1 MYFNSKLPNVGTT
14 IFTVMSNMAKEY
26 GAVNLSQGFPDFEP
40 DPYLLELATQY
51 FYQGKNQYAQ
61 MTGVPLL
68 RERLSEKF
76 NGLYGV
82 HLHEEDEITITAGGT
97 QGIFTV
103 ISALIRPGEEVIY
116 FEPAYDS
123 YRPAIELCGGI
134 AKPIILEGPDYIIDW
149 SLVRKMFSAQTKLII
164 INTPNNP
171 TGRIWS
177 ANDML
182 NLQQVLSNTAV
193 YLLSDEVYEHLIFD
207 GKKHECIL
215 NYPEL
220 RARGFAV
227 FSFGKTY
234 HVTGW
239 KIGYVVAPPLL
250 TKEFRKVH
258 QFNVFS
264 VNTPL
269 QYALADYMEDPGQY
283 MKLNHFYEEKR
294 DYFLDLLTGTGLKP
308 LSCEGTYF
316 QCCDYSE
323 LSSEIDIAF
332 TEWMVKEVG
341 VAAIPLSS
349 FYHNPPNARIIR
361 FCFAK
366 KEETLALAGERLKR
380 LRKLTQ

>member
-1 MYFNSKLPNVGTT
+1 MYLNSKLPSVGTT
-14 IFTVMSNMAKEY
+14 IFTVMSNMANEF
-26 GAVNLSQGFPDFEP
+26 GAINLSQGFPDFEP
-40 DPYLLELATQY
+40 DNYLLELANQY
-51 FYQGKNQYAQ
+51 LHNGKNHYAQ
-61 MTGVPLL
+61 MTGVPIL

-76 NGLYGV
+76 NGLYGI

-103 ISALIRPGEEVIY
+103 ISTLIRPSDEVIY

-123 YRPAIELCGGI
+123 YRPSIELCGGI
-134 AKPIILEGPDYIIDW
+134 AKPIILEGPDYEIDW
-149 SLVRKMFSAQTKLII
+149 NLVRKMFSAQTKLMI

-177 ANDML
+177 PDDMK
-182 NLQQVLSNTAV
+182 NLQQLLSNTEV
-193 YLLSDEVYEHLIFD
+193 FLLSDEVYEHLIYD
-207 GKKHECIL
+207 GKKHESIL
-215 NYPEL
+215 NYPAL
-220 RARGFAV
+220 RQRGFAV

-239 KIGYVVAPPLL
+239 KIGYVIAPPQL

-269 QYALADYMEDPGQY
+269 QFALADYLEDPGQY
-283 MKLNHFYEEKR
+283 LNLNIFYEEKR
-294 DYFLDLLTGTGLKP
+294 DFFLHLLVGTGLNP

-316 QCCDYSE
+316 QCCDYSQ
-323 LSSEIDIAF
+323 LSKDNDVEF
-332 TEWMVKEVG
+332 TKWLVKEIG
-341 VAAIPLSS
+341 VAAVPVSS
-349 FYHNPPNARIIR
+349 FYHQPPEANIIR

-366 KEETLALAGERLKR
+366 KEETLSAAGERLKK
-380 LRKLTQ
+380 LR

>member
-1 MYFNSKLPNVGTT
+1 MYLNSKLPTVGTT
-14 IFTVMSNMAKEY
+14 IFTVMSNMANEY
-26 GAVNLSQGFPDFEP
+26 GAINLSQGFPDFEP
-40 DPYLLELATQY
+40 DYYLLDLATQY
-51 FYQGKNQYAQ
+51 LHQGKNQYAP

-76 NGLYGV
+76 NGLYQID
-82 HLHEEDEITITAGGT
+82 LHEEQEITITAGGT

-103 ISALIRPGEEVIY
+103 ISTLVRPGDEVIY

-123 YRPAIELCGGI
+123 YRRSIELCGGI
-134 AKPIILEGPDYIIDW
+134 AKPIILEGPDYEIDW
-149 SLVRKMFSAQTKLII
+149 NLVRKMFTAQTKLII

-177 ANDML
+177 SNDMQ
-182 NLQQVLSNTAV
+182 NLQQLLMNTEV
-193 YLLSDEVYEHLIFD
+193 FLLSDEVYEHLIYD
-207 GKKHECIL
+207 GKRHESIL
-215 NYPEL
+215 KYPDL
-220 RARGFAV
+220 RERGFAV

-239 KIGYVVAPPLL
+239 KIGYVIAPPQL

-269 QYALADYMEDPGQY
+269 QFALADYLEDPGQY
-283 MKLNHFYEEKR
+283 LKLNIFYEEKR
-294 DYFLDLLTGTGLKP
+294 DYFLQLLAGTGLKP

-316 QCCDYSE
+316 QCCEYSH
-323 LSSEIDIAF
+323 LSKENDVEF
-332 TEWMVKEVG
+332 TKWLVKEIG
-341 VAAIPLSS
+341 VAAVPLSS
-349 FYHNPPNARIIR
+349 FYHQPPDARIIR

-366 KEETLALAGERLKR
+366 KEETLTAAGERLKK
-380 LRKLTQ
+380 LR

>member
-1 MYFNSKLPNVGTT
+1 MYLNSKLPTVGTT
-14 IFTVMSNMAKEY
+14 IFTVMSNMANEF
-26 GAVNLSQGFPDFEP
+26 GAINLSQGFPDFEP
-40 DPYLLELATQY
+40 DNYLLELANQY
-51 FYQGKNQYAQ
+51 LHKGKNQYAQ
-61 MTGVPLL
+61 MTGVPIL

-76 NGLYGV
+76 NGLYGI

-103 ISALIRPGEEVIY
+103 ISTLIRPSDEVIY

-123 YRPAIELCGGI
+123 YRPSIELCGGI
-134 AKPIILEGPDYIIDW
+134 AKPIILEGPDYEIDW
-149 SLVRKMFSAQTKLII
+149 NLVRKMFSAQTKLII

-177 ANDML
+177 PDDMK
-182 NLQQVLSNTAV
+182 NLQQLLSNTEV
-193 YLLSDEVYEHLIFD
+193 FLLSDEVYEHLIYD
-207 GKKHECIL
+207 GKKHESIL

-220 RARGFAV
+220 RQRGFAV

-239 KIGYVVAPPLL
+239 KIGYVIAPPQL

-269 QYALADYMEDPGQY
+269 QFALADYLEDPGQY
-283 MKLNHFYEEKR
+283 LNLNIFYEEKR
-294 DYFLDLLTGTGLKP
+294 DFFLHLLEGTGLNP

-316 QCCDYSE
+316 QCCDYSQ
-323 LSSEIDIAF
+323 LSKDNDVEF
-332 TEWMVKEVG
+332 TKWLVKEIG
-341 VAAIPLSS
+341 VAAVPVSS
-349 FYHNPPNARIIR
+349 FYHQPPEANIIR

-366 KEETLALAGERLKR
+366 KEETLSAAGERLKK
-380 LRKLTQ
+380 LR

>member
-1 MYFNSKLPNVGTT
+1 MYLNSKLPSVGTT
-14 IFTVMSNMAKEY
+14 IFTVMSNMANEF
-26 GAVNLSQGFPDFEP
+26 GAINLSQGFPDFEP
-40 DPYLLELATQY
+40 DNYLLELANQY
-51 FYQGKNQYAQ
+51 LHNGKNHYAQ
-61 MTGVPLL
+61 MTGVPIL

-76 NGLYGV
+76 NGLYGI

-103 ISALIRPGEEVIY
+103 ISTLIRPSDEVIY

-123 YRPAIELCGGI
+123 YRPSIELCGGI
-134 AKPIILEGPDYIIDW
+134 AKPIILEGPDYEIDW
-149 SLVRKMFSAQTKLII
+149 NLVRKMFSAQTKLMI

-177 ANDML
+177 PDDMK
-182 NLQQVLSNTAV
+182 NLQQLLSNTEV
-193 YLLSDEVYEHLIFD
+193 FLLSDEVYEHLIYD
-207 GKKHECIL
+207 GKKHESIL
-215 NYPEL
+215 NYPAL
-220 RARGFAV
+220 RQRGFAV

-239 KIGYVVAPPLL
+239 KIGYVIAPPQL

-269 QYALADYMEDPGQY
+269 QFALADYLEDPGQY
-283 MKLNHFYEEKR
+283 LNLNIFYEEKR
-294 DYFLDLLTGTGLKP
+294 DFFLHLLEGTGLNP

-316 QCCDYSE
+316 QCCDYSQ
-323 LSSEIDIAF
+323 LSKDNDVEF
-332 TEWMVKEVG
+332 TKWLVKEIG
-341 VAAIPLSS
+341 VAAVPVSS
-349 FYHNPPNARIIR
+349 FYHQPPEANIIR

-366 KEETLALAGERLKR
+366 KEETLSAAGERLKK
-380 LRKLTQ
+380 LR

>member
-1 MYFNSKLPNVGTT
+1 MYLNSKLPTVGTT
-14 IFTVMSNMAKEY
+14 IFTVMSNMANEY
-26 GAVNLSQGFPDFEP
+26 GAINLSQGFPDFEP
-40 DPYLLELATQY
+40 DHYLLDLATQY
-51 FYQGKNQYAQ
+51 LHQGKNQYAP

-76 NGLYGV
+76 NGLYQID
-82 HLHEEDEITITAGGT
+82 LHEEQEITITAGGT

-103 ISALIRPGEEVIY
+103 ISTLVRPGDEVIY

-123 YRPAIELCGGI
+123 YRPSIELCGGI
-134 AKPIILEGPDYIIDW
+134 AKPIILEGPDYEIDW
-149 SLVRKMFSAQTKLII
+149 NLVRKMFTAQTKLII

-177 ANDML
+177 SNDMQ
-182 NLQQVLSNTAV
+182 NLQQLLMNTEV
-193 YLLSDEVYEHLIFD
+193 FLLSDEVYEHLIYD
-207 GKKHECIL
+207 SKRHESIL
-215 NYPEL
+215 KYPDL
-220 RARGFAV
+220 RERGFAV

-239 KIGYVVAPPLL
+239 KIGYVIAPPQL

-269 QYALADYMEDPGQY
+269 QFALADYLEDPGQY
-283 MKLNHFYEEKR
+283 LKLNIFYQEKR
-294 DYFLDLLTGTGLKP
+294 DYFLQLLAGTGLKP

-316 QCCDYSE
+316 QCCEYSH
-323 LSSEIDIAF
+323 LSKENDVEF
-332 TEWMVKEVG
+332 TKWLVKEIG
-341 VAAIPLSS
+341 VAAVPLSS
-349 FYHNPPNARIIR
+349 FYHQPPDARIIR

-366 KEETLALAGERLKR
+366 KEETLTAAGERLKK
-380 LRKLTQ
+380 LR

>member
-1 MYFNSKLPNVGTT
+1 MYLNSKLPNVGTT

-40 DPYLLELATQY
+40 DPYLLKLATQY
-51 FYQGKNQYAQ
+51 FNGGKNQYAQ
-61 MTGVPLL
+61 MSGVPVL
-68 RERLSEKF
+68 REQLAEKF
-76 NGLYGV
+76 NGLYGINV
-82 HLHEEDEITITAGGT
+82 HEEDEITITAGGT
-97 QGIFTV
+97 QGIFTA
-103 ISALIRPGEEVIY
+103 ISTLIRPGDEVIY
-116 FEPAYDS
+116 FEPAYDA

-134 AKPIILEGPDYIIDW
+134 AKPVILEGPDYIIDW
-149 SLVRKMFSAQTKLII
+149 GLVRKMFSAQTKLII

-182 NLQQVLSNTAV
+182 NLQQVLSNTEIF
-193 YLLSDEVYEHLIFD
+193 LLSDEVYEHLIFD
-207 GKKHECIL
+207 GKKHESIL

-239 KIGYVVAPPLL
+239 KIGYIVAPPLL

-283 MKLNHFYEEKR
+283 MKLSHFYEEKR
-294 DYFLDLLTGTGLKP
+294 DYFLDLISGTGLIP
-308 LSCEGTYF
+308 LACEGTYF

-323 LSSEIDIAF
+323 LSSEDDIYF
-332 TEWMVKEVG
+332 TTWLVKEIG

-349 FYHNPPNARIIR
+349 FYHNPINARIIR

-366 KEETLALAGERLKR
+366 KEETLALAGEQLKR

>member
-1 MYFNSKLPNVGTT
+1 MYLNSKLPSVGTT
-14 IFTVMSNMAKEY
+14 IFTVMSNMANEF
-26 GAVNLSQGFPDFEP
+26 GAINLSQGFPDFEP
-40 DPYLLELATQY
+40 DNYLLELANQY
-51 FYQGKNQYAQ
+51 LHKGKNQYAQ
-61 MTGVPLL
+61 MTGVPIL

-76 NGLYGV
+76 NGLYGI

-103 ISALIRPGEEVIY
+103 ISTLIRPSDEVIY

-123 YRPAIELCGGI
+123 YRPSIELCGGI
-134 AKPIILEGPDYIIDW
+134 AKPIILEGPDYEIDW
-149 SLVRKMFSAQTKLII
+149 NLVRKMFSAQTKLMI

-177 ANDML
+177 PDDMK
-182 NLQQVLSNTAV
+182 NLQQLLSNTEV
-193 YLLSDEVYEHLIFD
+193 FLLSDEVYEHLIYD
-207 GKKHECIL
+207 GKKHESIL
-215 NYPEL
+215 NYPAL
-220 RARGFAV
+220 RQRGFAV

-239 KIGYVVAPPLL
+239 KIGYVIAPPQL

-269 QYALADYMEDPGQY
+269 QFALADYLEDPGQY
-283 MKLNHFYEEKR
+283 LNLNIFYEEKR
-294 DYFLDLLTGTGLKP
+294 DFFLHLLEGTGLNP

-316 QCCDYSE
+316 QCCDYSQ
-323 LSSEIDIAF
+323 LSKDNDVEF
-332 TEWMVKEVG
+332 TKWLVKEIG
-341 VAAIPLSS
+341 VAAVPVSS
-349 FYHNPPNARIIR
+349 FYHQPPEANIIR

-366 KEETLALAGERLKR
+366 KEETLSAAGERLKK
-380 LRKLTQ
+380 LR

>member
-1 MYFNSKLPNVGTT
+1 MYLNSKLPTVGTT
-14 IFTVMSNMAKEY
+14 IFTVMSNMANEY
-26 GAVNLSQGFPDFEP
+26 GAINLSQGFPDFEP
-40 DPYLLELATQY
+40 DYYLLDLATQY
-51 FYQGKNQYAQ
+51 LHQGKNQYAP

-76 NGLYGV
+76 NGLYQID
-82 HLHEEDEITITAGGT
+82 LHEEQEITITAGGT

-103 ISALIRPGEEVIY
+103 ISTLVRPGDEVIY

-123 YRPAIELCGGI
+123 YRPSIELCGGI
-134 AKPIILEGPDYIIDW
+134 AKPIILEGPDYEIDW
-149 SLVRKMFSAQTKLII
+149 NLVRKMFTAQTKLII

-177 ANDML
+177 SNDMQ
-182 NLQQVLSNTAV
+182 NLQQLLMNTEV
-193 YLLSDEVYEHLIFD
+193 FLLSDEVYEHLIYD
-207 GKKHECIL
+207 GKRHESIL
-215 NYPEL
+215 KYPDL
-220 RARGFAV
+220 RERGFAV

-239 KIGYVVAPPLL
+239 KIGYVIAPPQL

-269 QYALADYMEDPGQY
+269 QFALADYLEDPSQY
-283 MKLNHFYEEKR
+283 LKLNIFYEEKR
-294 DYFLDLLTGTGLKP
+294 DYFLQLLAGTGLKP

-316 QCCDYSE
+316 QCCEYSH
-323 LSSEIDIAF
+323 LSKENDVEF
-332 TEWMVKEVG
+332 TKWLVKEIG
-341 VAAIPLSS
+341 VAAVPLSS
-349 FYHNPPNARIIR
+349 FYHQPPDARIIR

-366 KEETLALAGERLKR
+366 KEETLTAAGERLKK
-380 LRKLTQ
+380 LR

>member
-1 MYFNSKLPNVGTT
+1 MYLNSKLPTVGTT
-14 IFTVMSNMAKEY
+14 IFTVMSNMANEY
-26 GAVNLSQGFPDFEP
+26 GAINLSQGFPDFEP
-40 DPYLLELATQY
+40 DHYLLDLATQY
-51 FYQGKNQYAQ
+51 LHQGKNQYAP

-76 NGLYGV
+76 NGLYQID
-82 HLHEEDEITITAGGT
+82 LHEEQEITITAGGT

-103 ISALIRPGEEVIY
+103 ISTLVRPGDEVIY

-123 YRPAIELCGGI
+123 YRPSIELCGGI
-134 AKPIILEGPDYIIDW
+134 AKPIILEGPDYEIDW
-149 SLVRKMFSAQTKLII
+149 NLVRKMFTAQTKLII

-177 ANDML
+177 SNDMQ
-182 NLQQVLSNTAV
+182 NLQQLLMNTEV
-193 YLLSDEVYEHLIFD
+193 FLLSDEVYEHLIYD
-207 GKKHECIL
+207 GKRHESIL
-215 NYPEL
+215 KYPDL
-220 RARGFAV
+220 RERGFAV

-239 KIGYVVAPPLL
+239 KIGYVIAPPQL

-269 QYALADYMEDPGQY
+269 QFALADYLEDPGQY
-283 MKLNHFYEEKR
+283 LKLNIFYQEKR
-294 DYFLDLLTGTGLKP
+294 DYFLQLLAGTGLKP

-316 QCCDYSE
+316 QCCEYSH
-323 LSSEIDIAF
+323 LSKENDVEF
-332 TEWMVKEVG
+332 TKWLVKEIG
-341 VAAIPLSS
+341 VAAVPLSS
-349 FYHNPPNARIIR
+349 FYHQPPDARIIR

-366 KEETLALAGERLKR
+366 KEETLTAAGERLKK
-380 LRKLTQ
+380 LR

>member
-1 MYFNSKLPNVGTT
+1 MYLNSKLPSVGTT
-14 IFTVMSNMAKEY
+14 IFTVMSNMANEF
-26 GAVNLSQGFPDFEP
+26 GAINLSQGFPDFEP
-40 DPYLLELATQY
+40 DNYLLELANQY
-51 FYQGKNQYAQ
+51 LHKGKNQYAQ
-61 MTGVPLL
+61 MTGVPIL

-76 NGLYGV
+76 NGLYGI

-103 ISALIRPGEEVIY
+103 ISTLIRPFDEVIY

-123 YRPAIELCGGI
+123 YRPSIELCGGI
-134 AKPIILEGPDYIIDW
+134 AKPIILEGPDYEIDW
-149 SLVRKMFSAQTKLII
+149 NLVRKMFSAQTKLII

-177 ANDML
+177 PDDMK
-182 NLQQVLSNTAV
+182 NLQQLLSNTEV
-193 YLLSDEVYEHLIFD
+193 FLLSDEVYEHLIYD
-207 GKKHECIL
+207 GKKHESIL
-215 NYPEL
+215 NYPAL
-220 RARGFAV
+220 RQRGFAV

-239 KIGYVVAPPLL
+239 KIGYVIAPPHL

-269 QYALADYMEDPGQY
+269 QFALADYLEDPGQY
-283 MKLNHFYEEKR
+283 LNLNIFYEEKR
-294 DYFLDLLTGTGLKP
+294 DFFLHLLEGTGLNP

-316 QCCDYSE
+316 QCCDYSQ
-323 LSSEIDIAF
+323 LSKDNDVEF
-332 TEWMVKEVG
+332 TKWLVKEIG
-341 VAAIPLSS
+341 VAAVPVSS
-349 FYHNPPNARIIR
+349 FYHQPPEASIIR

-366 KEETLALAGERLKR
+366 KEETLSAAGERLKK
-380 LRKLTQ
+380 LR

>member
-1 MYFNSKLPNVGTT
+1 MYLNSKLPSVGTT
-14 IFTVMSNMAKEY
+14 IFTVMSNMANEY
-26 GAVNLSQGFPDFEP
+26 GAINLSQGFPDFEP
-40 DPYLLELATQY
+40 DNYLLELANQY
-51 FYQGKNQYAQ
+51 LHKGKNQYAQ
-61 MTGVPLL
+61 MTGVPIL

-76 NGLYGV
+76 NGLYGI

-103 ISALIRPGEEVIY
+103 ISTLIRPSDEVIY

-123 YRPAIELCGGI
+123 YRPSIELCGGI
-134 AKPIILEGPDYIIDW
+134 AKPIILEGPNYEIDW
-149 SLVRKMFSAQTKLII
+149 NLVRKMFSAQTKLII

-177 ANDML
+177 PDDMK
-182 NLQQVLSNTAV
+182 NLQQLLSNTEV
-193 YLLSDEVYEHLIFD
+193 FLLSDEVYEHLIYD
-207 GKKHECIL
+207 GKRHESIL

-220 RARGFAV
+220 RQRGFAV

-239 KIGYVVAPPLL
+239 KIGYVIAPPQL
-250 TKEFRKVH
+250 TNEFRKVH

-269 QYALADYMEDPGQY
+269 QFALADYLEDPGQY
-283 MKLNHFYEEKR
+283 LKLNNFYEEKR
-294 DYFLDLLTGTGLKP
+294 DYFLHLLEGTGLNP

-316 QCCDYSE
+316 QCCDYSQ
-323 LSSEIDIAF
+323 LSKDNDVEF
-332 TEWMVKEVG
+332 TKWLVKEIG
-341 VAAIPLSS
+341 VAAVPVSS
-349 FYHNPPNARIIR
+349 FYYQPPEANIIR

-366 KEETLALAGERLKR
+366 KEETLSAAGERLKK
-380 LRKLTQ
+380 LR

>member
-1 MYFNSKLPNVGTT
+1 MYLNSKLPTVGTT
-14 IFTVMSNMAKEY
+14 IFTVMSNMANEY
-26 GAVNLSQGFPDFEP
+26 GAINLSQGFPDFEP
-40 DPYLLELATQY
+40 DHYLLDLATQY
-51 FYQGKNQYAQ
+51 LHQGKNQYAP

-76 NGLYGV
+76 NGLYQID
-82 HLHEEDEITITAGGT
+82 LHEEQEITITAGGT

-103 ISALIRPGEEVIY
+103 ISTLVRPGDEVIY

-123 YRPAIELCGGI
+123 YRPSIELCGGI
-134 AKPIILEGPDYIIDW
+134 AKPIILEGPDYEIDW
-149 SLVRKMFSAQTKLII
+149 NLVRKMFTAQTKLII

-177 ANDML
+177 SNDMQ
-182 NLQQVLSNTAV
+182 NLQQLLMNTEV
-193 YLLSDEVYEHLIFD
+193 FLLSDEVYEHLIYD
-207 GKKHECIL
+207 GKRHESIL
-215 NYPEL
+215 KYPDL
-220 RARGFAV
+220 RERGFAV

-239 KIGYVVAPPLL
+239 KIGYVIAPPQL

-269 QYALADYMEDPGQY
+269 QFALADYLEDPGQY
-283 MKLNHFYEEKR
+283 LKLNIFYQEKR
-294 DYFLDLLTGTGLKP
+294 DYFLKLLAGTGLKP

-316 QCCDYSE
+316 QCCEYSH
-323 LSSEIDIAF
+323 LSKENDVEF
-332 TEWMVKEVG
+332 TKWLVKEIG
-341 VAAIPLSS
+341 VAAVPLSS
-349 FYHNPPNARIIR
+349 FYHQPPDARIIR

-366 KEETLALAGERLKR
+366 KEETLTAAGERLKK
-380 LRKLTQ
+380 LR

>member
-1 MYFNSKLPNVGTT
+1 MYLNSKLPSVGTT
-14 IFTVMSNMAKEY
+14 IFTVMSNMANEY
-26 GAVNLSQGFPDFEP
+26 GAINLSQGFPDFEP
-40 DPYLLELATQY
+40 DHYLLDLATQY
-51 FYQGKNQYAQ
+51 LHQGKNQYAP

-76 NGLYGV
+76 NGLYQID
-82 HLHEEDEITITAGGT
+82 LHEEQEITITAGGT

-103 ISALIRPGEEVIY
+103 ISTLVRPGDEVIY

-123 YRPAIELCGGI
+123 YRPSIELCGGT
-134 AKPIILEGPDYIIDW
+134 AKPIILEGPDYEIDW
-149 SLVRKMFSAQTKLII
+149 NLVRKMFTAQTKLII

-177 ANDML
+177 SNDMQ
-182 NLQQVLSNTAV
+182 NLQQLLMNTEV
-193 YLLSDEVYEHLIFD
+193 FLLSDEVYEHLIYD
-207 GKKHECIL
+207 GKRHESIL
-215 NYPEL
+215 KYPDL
-220 RARGFAV
+220 RERGFAV

-239 KIGYVVAPPLL
+239 KIGYVIAPPQL

-269 QYALADYMEDPGQY
+269 QFALADYLEDPSQY
-283 MKLNHFYEEKR
+283 LKLNIFYEEKR
-294 DYFLDLLTGTGLKP
+294 DYFLQLLEGTGLKP

-316 QCCDYSE
+316 QCCEYSQ
-323 LSSEIDIAF
+323 LSEENDVEF
-332 TEWMVKEVG
+332 TKWLVKEIG
-341 VAAIPLSS
+341 LAAVPLSS
-349 FYHNPPNARIIR
+349 FYHQPPDARVIR

-366 KEETLALAGERLKR
+366 REETLTAAGERLKK
-380 LRKLTQ
+380 LR

>member
-1 MYFNSKLPNVGTT
+1 MMYLNSKLPTVGTT
-14 IFTVMSNMAKEY
+14 IFTVMSNMANEF
-26 GAVNLSQGFPDFEP
+26 GAINLSQGFPDFEP
-40 DPYLLELATQY
+40 DNYLLELANQY
-51 FYQGKNQYAQ
+51 LHKGKNQYAQ
-61 MTGVPLL
+61 MTGVPIL

-76 NGLYGV
+76 NGLYGI

-103 ISALIRPGEEVIY
+103 ISTLIRPSDEVIY

-123 YRPAIELCGGI
+123 YRPSIELCGGI
-134 AKPIILEGPDYIIDW
+134 AKPIILEGPDYEIDW
-149 SLVRKMFSAQTKLII
+149 NLVRKMFSAQTKLII

-177 ANDML
+177 PDDMK
-182 NLQQVLSNTAV
+182 NLQQLLSNTEV
-193 YLLSDEVYEHLIFD
+193 FLLSDEVYEHLIYD
-207 GKKHECIL
+207 GKKHESIL

-220 RARGFAV
+220 RQRGFAV

-239 KIGYVVAPPLL
+239 KIGYVIAPPQL

-269 QYALADYMEDPGQY
+269 QFALADYLEDPGQY
-283 MKLNHFYEEKR
+283 LNLNIFYEEKR
-294 DYFLDLLTGTGLKP
+294 DFFLHLLEGTGLNP

-316 QCCDYSE
+316 QCCDYSQ
-323 LSSEIDIAF
+323 LSKDNDVEF
-332 TEWMVKEVG
+332 TKWLVKEIG
-341 VAAIPLSS
+341 VAAVPVSS
-349 FYHNPPNARIIR
+349 FYHQPPEANIIR

-366 KEETLALAGERLKR
+366 KEETLSAAGERLKK
-380 LRKLTQ
+380 LR

>member
-1 MYFNSKLPNVGTT
+1 MYLNSKLPSVGTT
-14 IFTVMSNMAKEY
+14 IFTVMSNMANEF
-26 GAVNLSQGFPDFEP
+26 GAINLSQGFPDFEP
-40 DPYLLELATQY
+40 DNYLLELANQY
-51 FYQGKNQYAQ
+51 LHKGKNQYAQ
-61 MTGVPLL
+61 MTGVPIL

-76 NGLYGV
+76 NGLYQINI
-82 HLHEEDEITITAGGT
+82 HEEQEITITAGGT

-103 ISALIRPGEEVIY
+103 ISTLIRPSDEVIY

-134 AKPIILEGPDYIIDW
+134 AKPIILEGPDYTIDW
-149 SLVRKMFSAQTKLII
+149 GLVRKMFSAQTKLII

-182 NLQQVLSNTAV
+182 NLQQVLSNTEV

-207 GKKHECIL
+207 GKKHESIL

-239 KIGYVVAPPLL
+239 KIGYVIAPPQL

-269 QYALADYMEDPGQY
+269 QFALADYLEDPSQY
-283 MKLNHFYEEKR
+283 LNLNIFYEEKR
-294 DYFLDLLTGTGLKP
+294 DFFLHLLEGTGLNP

-316 QCCDYSE
+316 QCCDYSQ
-323 LSSEIDIAF
+323 LSKDNDVEF
-332 TEWMVKEVG
+332 TKWLVKEIG
-341 VAAIPLSS
+341 VAAVPVSS
-349 FYHNPPNARIIR
+349 FYYQPPEANIIR

-366 KEETLALAGERLKR
+366 KEETLSAAGERLK
-380 LRKLTQ
+380 KLS

>member
-1 MYFNSKLPNVGTT
+1 MYLNSKLPSVGTT
-14 IFTVMSNMAKEY
+14 IFTVMSNMANEF
-26 GAVNLSQGFPDFEP
+26 GAINLSQGFPDFEP
-40 DPYLLELATQY
+40 DNYLLELANQY
-51 FYQGKNQYAQ
+51 LHKGKNQYAQ
-61 MTGVPLL
+61 MTGVPIL

-76 NGLYGV
+76 NGLYGI

-103 ISALIRPGEEVIY
+103 ISTLIRPSDEVIY

-123 YRPAIELCGGI
+123 YRPSIELCGGI
-134 AKPIILEGPDYIIDW
+134 AKPIILEGPDYEIDW
-149 SLVRKMFSAQTKLII
+149 NLVRKMFSAQTKLMI

-177 ANDML
+177 PDDMK
-182 NLQQVLSNTAV
+182 NLQQLLSNTEV
-193 YLLSDEVYEHLIFD
+193 FLLSDEVYEHLIYD
-207 GKKHECIL
+207 GKKHESIL
-215 NYPEL
+215 NYPAL
-220 RARGFAV
+220 RQRGFAV

-239 KIGYVVAPPLL
+239 KIGYVIAPPQL

-269 QYALADYMEDPGQY
+269 QFALADYLEDPGQY
-283 MKLNHFYEEKR
+283 LNLNIFYEEKR
-294 DYFLDLLTGTGLKP
+294 DFFLHLLEGTGLNP

-316 QCCDYSE
+316 QCCDYSQ
-323 LSSEIDIAF
+323 LSKDNDVEF
-332 TEWMVKEVG
+332 TKWLVKEIG
-341 VAAIPLSS
+341 VAAVPVSS
-349 FYHNPPNARIIR
+349 FYHQPPKANIIR

-366 KEETLALAGERLKR
+366 KEETLSAAGERLKK
-380 LRKLTQ
+380 LR

>member
-1 MYFNSKLPNVGTT
+1 MYLNSKLPSVGTT
-14 IFTVMSNMAKEY
+14 IFTVMSNMANEF
-26 GAVNLSQGFPDFEP
+26 GAINLSQGFPDFEP
-40 DPYLLELATQY
+40 DNYLLELANQY
-51 FYQGKNQYAQ
+51 LHNGKNQYAQ
-61 MTGVPLL
+61 MTGVPIL

-76 NGLYGV
+76 NGLYGI

-103 ISALIRPGEEVIY
+103 ISTLIRPSDEVIY

-123 YRPAIELCGGI
+123 YRPSIELCGGI
-134 AKPIILEGPDYIIDW
+134 AKPIILEGPDYEIDW
-149 SLVRKMFSAQTKLII
+149 NLVRKMFSAQTKLMI

-177 ANDML
+177 PDDMK
-182 NLQQVLSNTAV
+182 NLQQLLSNTEV
-193 YLLSDEVYEHLIFD
+193 FLLSDEVYEHLIYD
-207 GKKHECIL
+207 GKKHESIL
-215 NYPEL
+215 NYPAL
-220 RARGFAV
+220 RQRGFAV

-239 KIGYVVAPPLL
+239 KIGYVIAPPQL

-269 QYALADYMEDPGQY
+269 QFALADYLEDPGQY
-283 MKLNHFYEEKR
+283 LNLNIFYEEKR
-294 DYFLDLLTGTGLKP
+294 DFFLHLLEGTGLNP

-316 QCCDYSE
+316 QCCDYSQ
-323 LSSEIDIAF
+323 LSKDNDVEF
-332 TEWMVKEVG
+332 TKWLVKEIG
-341 VAAIPLSS
+341 VAAVPVSS
-349 FYHNPPNARIIR
+349 FYHQPPEANIIR

-366 KEETLALAGERLKR
+366 KEETLSAAGERLKK
-380 LRKLTQ
+380 LR

>member
-14 IFTVMSNMAKEY
+14 IFTVMSNMAKEF
-26 GAVNLSQGFPDFEP
+26 GSVNLSQGFPDFEP
-40 DPYLLELATQY
+40 DPHLLELATQY
-51 FYQGKNQYAQ
+51 FYKGKNQYAQ
-61 MTGVPLL
+61 MTGVPVL

-76 NGLYGV
+76 NGLYGI

-103 ISALIRPGEEVIY
+103 ISTLIRPGEEVIY

-123 YRPAIELCGGI
+123 YRSAIELCGGV

-182 NLQQVLSNTAV
+182 NLQQVLSNTEV

-207 GKKHECIL
+207 GKKHESIL

-220 RARGFAV
+220 KARGFAV

-294 DYFLDLLTGTGLKP
+294 DYFLELISGTGLKP

-323 LSSEIDIAF
+323 LSSESDIEF
-332 TEWMVKEVG
+332 TEWLVKEVG

-349 FYHNPPNARIIR
+349 FYHNTTNARIIR
-361 FCFAK
+361 LSIKK
-366 KEETLALAGERLKR
+366 KEETLALAGERLKKW
-380 LRKLTQ
+380 RKPTQ

>member
-1 MYFNSKLPNVGTT
+1 
-14 IFTVMSNMAKEY
+14 MANEF
-26 GAVNLSQGFPDFEP
+26 GAINLSQGFPDFEP
-40 DPYLLELATQY
+40 DNYLLELANQY
-51 FYQGKNQYAQ
+51 LHNGKNQYAQ
-61 MTGVPLL
+61 MTGVPIL

-76 NGLYGV
+76 NGLYGI

-103 ISALIRPGEEVIY
+103 ISTLIRPSDEVIY

-123 YRPAIELCGGI
+123 YRPSIELCGGI
-134 AKPIILEGPDYIIDW
+134 AKPIILEGPDYEIDW
-149 SLVRKMFSAQTKLII
+149 NLVRKMFSAQTKLMI

-177 ANDML
+177 PDDMK
-182 NLQQVLSNTAV
+182 NLQQLLSNTEV
-193 YLLSDEVYEHLIFD
+193 FLLSDEVYEHLIYD
-207 GKKHECIL
+207 GKKHESIL
-215 NYPEL
+215 NYPAL
-220 RARGFAV
+220 RQRGFAV

-239 KIGYVVAPPLL
+239 KIGYVIAPPQL

-269 QYALADYMEDPGQY
+269 QFALADYLEDPGQY
-283 MKLNHFYEEKR
+283 LNLNIFYEEKR
-294 DYFLDLLTGTGLKP
+294 DFFLHLLEGTGLNP

-316 QCCDYSE
+316 QCCDYSQ
-323 LSSEIDIAF
+323 LSKDNDVEF
-332 TEWMVKEVG
+332 TKWLVKEIG
-341 VAAIPLSS
+341 VAAVPVSS
-349 FYHNPPNARIIR
+349 FYHQPPKANIIR

-366 KEETLALAGERLKR
+366 KEETLSAAGERLKK
-380 LRKLTQ
+380 LR